1 MNKKF
6 DAGVLLI
13 AYNNGKI
20 DYHKLALI
28 AARSVKLHMKY
39 NHVTLL
45 TDVGTFNQLKD
56 ELTPEQAAETFDH
69 IIIDNVEHEHNTRT
83 HRDSPWVEFTTQF
96 NNKNKHS
103 IFTKTPYNKT
113 LMIDVD
119 YIVGNNTLD
128 AVFETDSDVAM
139 YKNAMSV
146 RNYKP
151 RIWEQK
157 LHPDGID
164 MWWST
169 VVYWRSDSE
178 IARLFFGV
186 WEHVKENYN
195 YYKWLYKF
203 PGVLFRTDYAVSIAT
218 HILNGHK
225 TGNLIHELP
234 GKTMRFSEQ
243 IDDIVKFNSVNDI
256 MLLCPD
262 PKELWKSIVS
272 RIKNENVHVMNKMA
286 ILRHYDTLKEMIYE

>member
-6 DAGVLLI
+6 DRGVLLI

-20 DYHKLALI
+20 DYQKLALI
-28 AARSVKLHMKY
+28 AARSVKMHMSN

-45 TDVGTFNQLKD
+45 TDQPTFDSLVKEID
-56 ELTPEQAAETFDH
+56 GDQAGITFDH
-69 IIIDNVEHEHNTRT
+69 IIIDSEEHERNTRT
-83 HRDSPWVEFTTQF
+83 HRDSPWTEFTTQF

-103 IFTKTPYNKT
+103 IFQKTPYHQT
-113 LMIDVD
+113 LMLDVD
-119 YIVGNNTLD
+119 YLIGNNTLD
-128 AVFETDSDVAM
+128 AVFETNSDVAM
-139 YKNAMSV
+139 YKNAVSV

-169 VVYWRSDSE
+169 AVYWRSDSE
-178 IARLFFGV
+178 VAKLFFGV
-186 WEHVKENYN
+186 WEHVKQNYN

-203 PGVLFRTDYAVSIAT
+203 PGVLYRTDYAVSIAT
-218 HILNGHK
+218 HILNGHRH
-225 TGNLIHELP
+225 GNVIHELP

-243 IDDIVKFNSVNDI
+243 IDDIVKFNKINDI
-256 MLLCPD
+256 MLMCPD
-262 PKELWKSIVS
+262 PKELWKNIVS

-286 ILRHYDTLKEMIYE
+286 ILRHYDQIKSMIYE

>member
-1 MNKKF
+1 MTKKF
-6 DAGVLLI
+6 EAGVLLI

-20 DYHKLALI
+20 DYEKLAI
-28 AARSVKLHMKY
+28 VAARCVKMHMRY

-45 TDVGTFNQLKD
+45 TDLPTYEALKL
-56 ELTPEQAAETFDH
+56 ELSPEQAGETFDH
-69 IIIDNVEHEHNTRT
+69 IIIDNVKHEHNTRT
-83 HRDSPWVEFTTQF
+83 HRDSPWTEFTTQF

-103 IFTKTPYNKT
+103 IFQKTPYERT

-119 YIVGNNTLD
+119 YLVGNDTLD
-128 AVFETDSDVAM
+128 AIFESDSDVAM
-139 YKNAMSV
+139 YKNAISV

-169 VVYWRSDSE
+169 AVYWRSDSDV
-178 IARLFFGV
+178 ARLFFDL
-186 WEHVKENYN
+186 WEHVKENYT

-203 PGVLFRTDYAVSIAT
+203 PGVLYRTDYSVSIAT
-218 HILNGHK
+218 HILNGHG
-225 TGNLIHELP
+225 TGNVIHELP

-243 IDDIVKFNSVNDI
+243 IDDIVKFNEINDI

-262 PKELWKSIVS
+262 PVELWKNIVS

-286 ILRHYDTLKEMIYE
+286 ILRHYGTIKEMIYE

>member
-1 MNKKF
+1 MKKF
-6 DAGVLLI
+6 ERGILLI

-20 DYHKLALI
+20 AYEKLAAI
-28 AARSVKLHMKY
+28 AATCVKLHMKN

-45 TDVGTFNQLKD
+45 TDYPTLKAFEQVYNQHQIV
-56 ELTPEQAAETFDH
+56 EIFDH
-69 IIIDNVEHEHNTRT
+69 IVVEDIEHERNTRT
-83 HRDSPWVEFTTQF
+83 HRDSPWVEFSTQF

-103 IFTKTPYNKT
+103 IFEKSPYNKT

-119 YIVGNNTLD
+119 YLIGNDTLD
-128 AVFETDSDVAM
+128 AVFDTDTEVAM
-139 YKNAMSV
+139 YKHAISV
-146 RNYKP
+146 RNYEP

-169 VVYWRSDSE
+169 AVYWRSDSE
-178 IARLFFGV
+178 TAKLFFDL
-186 WEHVKENYN
+186 WAHVKENYS

-203 PGVLFRTDYAVSIAT
+203 PGSLFRTDYAVSIAA
-218 HILNGHK
+218 HILNGHT

-234 GKTMRFSEQ
+234 GKVMRFSEQ
-243 IDDIVKFNSVNDI
+243 IDDIIEFTSMSDI
-256 MLLCPD
+256 LFLCPD
-262 PKELWKSIVS
+262 PKELWKNIAS

-286 ILRHYDTLKEMIYE
+286 ILRHYDTIEKFIL

>member
-6 DAGVLLI
+6 PAGVLLI

-20 DYHKLALI
+20 DYEKLAI
-28 AARSVKLHMKY
+28 VAARSVKMHMKY

-45 TDVGTFNQLKD
+45 TDQPTFNALTK
-56 ELTPEQAAETFDH
+56 ELDPEQAAKTFDH
-69 IIIDNVEHEHNTRT
+69 IIIDNVEHEQNTRT
-83 HRDSPWVEFTTQF
+83 HRDSPWQEFTTQF

-103 IFTKTPYNKT
+103 IFQKTPYERT

-119 YIVGNNTLD
+119 YIIGNDTLD

-139 YKNAMSV
+139 YKHAISV
-146 RNYKP
+146 RNYRP

-169 VVYWRSDSE
+169 AVYWRSNSE
-178 IARLFFGV
+178 VARLFFGL

-225 TGNLIHELP
+225 SGNIVHELP
-234 GKTMRFSEQ
+234 GKAMRFSEQ
-243 IDDIVKFNSVNDI
+243 IDDIVKFNSINDI

-262 PKELWKSIVS
+262 PKELWKNIVS

-286 ILRHYDTLKEMIYE
+286 ILRHYDRIKEMIYE

>member
-1 MNKKF
+1 MSKF
-6 DAGVLLI
+6 DSGILLI

-20 DYHKLALI
+20 DYEKLALV
-28 AARSVKLHMKY
+28 AARCVKLHMNN

-45 TDVGTFNQLKD
+45 TDQPTFDALQS
-56 ELTPEQAAETFDH
+56 ELTPSLAAQTFDH
-69 IIIDNVEHEHNTRT
+69 IIIDNVTHERNTRT
-83 HRDSPWVEFTTQF
+83 HRDSPWNEFTTQF

-103 IFTKTPYNKT
+103 IFNKSPYNKT

-119 YIVGNNTLD
+119 YLIGNDTLD
-128 AVFETDSDVAM
+128 AIFDTDSEVAM
-139 YKNAMSV
+139 YKHALSV

-169 VVYWRSDSE
+169 AVYWRNDSE
-178 IARLFFGV
+178 LAKLFFGV

-203 PGVLFRTDYAVSIAT
+203 PGVLFRTDYAVSIAV
-218 HILNGHK
+218 HILNGHRQ
-225 TGNLIHELP
+225 GNLIHELP
-234 GKTMRFSEQ
+234 GKVMRFSEQ
-243 IDDIVKFNSVNDI
+243 IDDIADFKEIND
-256 MLLCPD
+256 MLLICPD
-262 PKELWKSIVS
+262 PKELWKNIAS
-272 RIKNENVHVMNKMA
+272 RVKNENVHVMNKMA
-286 ILRHYDTLKEMIYE
+286 ILRHYDKIKQMIYD

>member
-1 MNKKF
+1 MSKF
-6 DAGVLLI
+6 DKGVLLI

-20 DYHKLALI
+20 DYEKLAI
-28 AARSVKLHMKY
+28 VAAANVKLHMKN

-45 TDVGTFNQLKD
+45 TDLKTLND
-56 ELTPEQAAETFDH
+56 LTAELTPEQLARTFDH
-69 IIIDNVEHEHNTRT
+69 IIVEDIQHERNTRM
-83 HRDSPWVEFTTQF
+83 HRDSPWTEFSTQF

-103 IFTKTPYNKT
+103 IFQKSPYKQT

-119 YIVGNNTLD
+119 YIIGNDSLD
-128 AVFETDSDVAM
+128 AIFDTDYELAM
-139 YKNAMSV
+139 YKDAVSV

-178 IARLFFGV
+178 VAKLFFGV
-186 WEHVKENYN
+186 WEHVKENYH

-203 PGVLFRTDYAVSIAT
+203 PGVLFRTDYAASIAA
-218 HILNGHK
+218 HILNGQ
-225 TGNLIHELP
+225 TVGNTVAQLP
-234 GKTMRFSEQ
+234 GKVMRFSEQ
-243 IDDIVKFNSVNDI
+243 IDDIVEFKSLSDYV
-256 MLLCPD
+256 LLCPD
-262 PKELWKSIVS
+262 PKELWKNICSRVS
-272 RIKNENVHVMNKMA
+272 NENIHLMNKMA
-286 ILRHYDTLKEMIYE
+286 ILRHYTKLKELIYE

>member
-1 MNKKF
+1 MKKF
-6 DAGVLLI
+6 DSGILLI

-20 DYHKLALI
+20 AYEKLALI
-28 AARSVKLHMKY
+28 AARLVKLHMQH

-45 TDVGTFNQLKD
+45 TD
-56 ELTPEQAAETFDH
+56 TPTLAALEAALPADLFVKTFDH
-69 IIIDNVEHEHNTRT
+69 IIVEDIAHEQNTRT
-83 HRDSPWVEFTTQF
+83 HRDSPWTEFTTQF

-103 IFTKTPYNKT
+103 IFEKSPYNKT

-119 YIVGNNTLD
+119 YLIGNNTFD
-128 AVFETDSDVAM
+128 TVFETDTEIAM
-139 YKNAMSV
+139 YKDAISV

-169 VVYWRSDSE
+169 AIYWRADSE
-178 IARLFFGV
+178 TARLFFDL
-186 WEHVKENYN
+186 WEHVKENYS

-203 PGVLFRTDYAVSIAT
+203 PGVLFRTDYAVSIAA

-225 TGNLIHELP
+225 QGNLIHELP

-243 IDDIVKFNSVNDI
+243 IDDIASVDGPAD
-256 MLLCPD
+256 LLLVCPD
-262 PKELWKSIVS
+262 PKELWKNIAS

-286 ILRHYDTLKEMIYE
+286 ILRHYDKIKRIIYE

>member
-1 MNKKF
+1 MTKKF
-6 DAGVLLI
+6 EAGVLLI

-20 DYHKLALI
+20 DYEKLAI
-28 AARSVKLHMKY
+28 VAARCVKLHMRY

-45 TDVGTFNQLKD
+45 TDLPTYEALKL
-56 ELTPEQAAETFDH
+56 ELSPEQAGETFDH
-69 IIIDNVEHEHNTRT
+69 IIIDNVKHEHNTRT
-83 HRDSPWVEFTTQF
+83 HRDSPWTEFTTQF

-103 IFTKTPYNKT
+103 IFQKTPYERT

-119 YIVGNNTLD
+119 YLVGNDTLD
-128 AVFETDSDVAM
+128 AIFESDSDVAM
-139 YKNAMSV
+139 YKNAISV

-169 VVYWRSDSE
+169 AVYWRSDSDV
-178 IARLFFGV
+178 ARLFFDL
-186 WEHVKENYN
+186 WEHVKENYT

-203 PGVLFRTDYAVSIAT
+203 PGVLYRTDYSVSIAT
-218 HILNGHK
+218 HILNGHGI
-225 TGNLIHELP
+225 GNVIHELP

-243 IDDIVKFNSVNDI
+243 IDDIVKFNEINDI

-262 PKELWKSIVS
+262 PIELWKNIVS

-286 ILRHYDTLKEMIYE
+286 ILRHYDTIKEMIYE

>member
-1 MNKKF
+1 MSKF
-6 DAGVLLI
+6 DSGILLI

-20 DYHKLALI
+20 DYEKLALV
-28 AARSVKLHMKY
+28 AARCVKLHMTN

-45 TDVGTFNQLKD
+45 TDQPTFDALQL
-56 ELTPEQAAETFDH
+56 ELTPSLAAQTFDH
-69 IIIDNVEHEHNTRT
+69 IIIDNVTHERNTRT
-83 HRDSPWVEFTTQF
+83 HRDSPWNEFTTQF

-103 IFTKTPYNKT
+103 IFNKSPYNKT

-119 YIVGNNTLD
+119 YLIGNDTLD
-128 AVFETDSDVAM
+128 AIFDTDSEVAM
-139 YKNAMSV
+139 YKHALSV

-169 VVYWRSDSE
+169 AVYWRSDSE
-178 IARLFFGV
+178 LAKLFFGV

-203 PGVLFRTDYAVSIAT
+203 PGVLFRTDYAVSIAV
-218 HILNGHK
+218 HILNGHRQ
-225 TGNLIHELP
+225 GNLIHELP
-234 GKTMRFSEQ
+234 GKVMRFSEQ
-243 IDDIVKFNSVNDI
+243 IDDIADFKEIND
-256 MLLCPD
+256 MLLICPD
-262 PKELWKSIVS
+262 PKELWKNIAS
-272 RIKNENVHVMNKMA
+272 RVKNENVHVMNKMA
-286 ILRHYDTLKEMIYE
+286 ILRHYDKIKQMIYD

>member
-1 MNKKF
+1 MSKKF
-6 DAGVLLI
+6 PAGVLLI

-20 DYHKLALI
+20 NYEKLAII
-28 AARSVKLHMKY
+28 AARSVKLHMKN

-45 TDVGTFNQLKD
+45 TDQPTFDALSR
-56 ELTPEQAAETFDH
+56 ELTPEQAAVTFDH
-69 IIIDNVEHEHNTRT
+69 IIIDNIDHEQNTRT
-83 HRDSPWVEFTTQF
+83 HRDSPWQEFTTQF
-96 NNKNKHS
+96 NNKSKHS
-103 IFTKTPYNKT
+103 IFQKTPYERT

-119 YIVGNNTLD
+119 YIIGNNTLD
-128 AVFETDSDVAM
+128 AVFETDSEVAM
-139 YKNAMSV
+139 YKNAISV

-169 VVYWRSDSE
+169 AIYWRSDSKV
-178 IARLFFGV
+178 AQLFFEL

-218 HILNGHK
+218 HILNGHRS
-225 TGNLIHELP
+225 GNLIHELP
-234 GKTMRFSEQ
+234 GKVMRFSEQ
-243 IDDIVKFNSVNDI
+243 IDDIVKFNKIDDI
-256 MLLCPD
+256 LLLCPD
-262 PKELWKSIVS
+262 PMELWKNIVS

-286 ILRHYDTLKEMIYE
+286 ILRHYETIKEMIYE

>member
-1 MNKKF
+1 MSKF
-6 DAGVLLI
+6 DSGILLI

-20 DYHKLALI
+20 AYEKLAMI
-28 AARSVKLHMKY
+28 AARCVKLHMKN

-45 TDVGTFNQLKD
+45 TDQPTYEVMQR
-56 ELTPEQAAETFDH
+56 ELSYDLVAEAFDH
-69 IIIDNVEHEHNTRT
+69 IIIDNVEHERNTRT
-83 HRDSPWVEFTTQF
+83 HRDSPWNEFTTQF

-103 IFTKTPYNKT
+103 IFQKSPYRKT

-119 YIVGNNTLD
+119 YLIGNNTLD
-128 AVFETDSDVAM
+128 AVFETDTEVAM
-139 YKNAMSV
+139 YKHAMSV
-146 RNYKP
+146 RNYEP

-169 VVYWRSDSE
+169 AIYWRNDSE
-178 IARLFFGV
+178 TARLFFDL

-203 PGVLFRTDYAVSIAT
+203 PGALFRTDYAVSIAV

-225 TGNLIHELP
+225 EGNLIHELP
-234 GKTMRFSEQ
+234 GKVMRFSEQ
-243 IDDIVKFNSVNDI
+243 IDDIVEFNSMNDI
-256 MLLCPD
+256 LLLCPD
-262 PKELWKSIVS
+262 PHELWKNIVS
-272 RIKNENVHVMNKMA
+272 RIKNENVHIMNKMA
-286 ILRHYDTLKEMIYE
+286 ILRHFEKIKKLAYE

>member
-1 MNKKF
+1 MSKF
-6 DAGVLLI
+6 DSGILLI

-20 DYHKLALI
+20 DYEKLALV
-28 AARSVKLHMKY
+28 AARCVKLHMNN

-45 TDVGTFNQLKD
+45 TDQPTFDALKL
-56 ELTPEQAAETFDH
+56 ELTPSLAAQTFDH
-69 IIIDNVEHEHNTRT
+69 IIIDNVTHERNTRT
-83 HRDSPWVEFTTQF
+83 HRDSPWNEFTTQF

-103 IFTKTPYNKT
+103 IFNKSPYNKT

-119 YIVGNNTLD
+119 YLIGNDTLD
-128 AVFETDSDVAM
+128 AVFDTDSEVAM
-139 YKNAMSV
+139 YKHALSV

-169 VVYWRSDSE
+169 AVYWRSDSE
-178 IARLFFGV
+178 LAKLFFGV

-203 PGVLFRTDYAVSIAT
+203 PGVLFRTDYAVSIAV
-218 HILNGHK
+218 HILNGHRQ
-225 TGNLIHELP
+225 GNLIHELP
-234 GKTMRFSEQ
+234 SKVMRFSEQ
-243 IDDIVKFNSVNDI
+243 IDDIADFKEIND
-256 MLLCPD
+256 MLLICPD
-262 PKELWKSIVS
+262 PKELWKSIAS
-272 RIKNENVHVMNKMA
+272 RVKNENVHVMNKMA
-286 ILRHYDTLKEMIYE
+286 ILRHYDKIKQMIYD

>member
-1 MNKKF
+1 MSKF
-6 DAGVLLI
+6 DKGVLLI

-20 DYHKLALI
+20 AYEKLAVV
-28 AARSVKLHMKY
+28 AAANVKLHMKN

-45 TDVGTFNQLKD
+45 TDLKTFEALTN
-56 ELTPEQAAETFDH
+56 ELTPEQMGCTFDH
-69 IIIDNVEHEHNTRT
+69 IIVEDIQHERNTRM
-83 HRDSPWVEFTTQF
+83 HRDSPWNEFSTQF

-103 IFTKTPYNKT
+103 IFEKSPYKQT

-119 YIVGNNTLD
+119 YIVGNNSLD
-128 AVFETDSDVAM
+128 AVFDTDYELAM
-139 YKNAMSV
+139 YKDAVSV

-169 VVYWRSDSE
+169 VVYWQSNSE
-178 IARLFFGV
+178 VARLFFGV

-203 PGVLFRTDYAVSIAT
+203 PGVLFRTDYAASIAA
-218 HILNGHK
+218 HILNGQ
-225 TGNLIHELP
+225 TAGNTVAQLP
-234 GKTMRFSEQ
+234 GRVMRFSEQ
-243 IDDIVKFNSVNDI
+243 IDDIVEFKELNDYV
-256 MLLCPD
+256 LLCPD
-262 PKELWKSIVS
+262 PKELWKTICS
-272 RIKNENVHVMNKMA
+272 RIQNENIHVMNKMA
-286 ILRHYDTLKEMIYE
+286 ILRHYPRIKELIYE

>member
-1 MNKKF
+1 MSKF
-6 DAGVLLI
+6 DSGILLI

-20 DYHKLALI
+20 DYEKLALI
-28 AARSVKLHMKY
+28 SARCVKLYMTN

-45 TDVGTFNQLKD
+45 TDQPTFEALKK
-56 ELTPEQAAETFDH
+56 ELPPELAAKTFDH
-69 IIIDNVEHEHNTRT
+69 VIIDNVTHERNTRT
-83 HRDSPWVEFTTQF
+83 HRDSPWNEFTTQF

-103 IFTKTPYNKT
+103 IFNKSPYEKT

-119 YIVGNNTLD
+119 YLIGNDTLD
-128 AVFETDSDVAM
+128 AIFNTDSEVAM
-139 YKNAMSV
+139 YKQAISV
-146 RNYKP
+146 RNYRP

-169 VVYWRSDSE
+169 AVYWRSDSE
-178 IARLFFGV
+178 LAKLFFGV

-203 PGVLFRTDYAVSIAT
+203 PGVLFRTDYAVSIAV
-218 HILNGHK
+218 HILNGHRH
-225 TGNLIHELP
+225 GNLIHELP
-234 GKTMRFSEQ
+234 GKVMLFSEQ
-243 IDDIVKFNSVNDI
+243 IDDIADFKKIND
-256 MLLCPD
+256 MLLVCPD
-262 PKELWKSIVS
+262 PKELWKNIAS

-286 ILRHYDTLKEMIYE
+286 ILRHYPKIKEMIYD

>member
-1 MNKKF
+1 MSKF
-6 DAGVLLI
+6 DKGVLLI

-20 DYHKLALI
+20 DYEKLAII
-28 AARSVKLHMKY
+28 AAANVKRHMKN

-45 TDVGTFNQLKD
+45 TDMNTFEALKNELEPSQL
-56 ELTPEQAAETFDH
+56 AETFDH
-69 IIIDNVEHEHNTRT
+69 IIVEDIQHERNTRM
-83 HRDSPWVEFTTQF
+83 HRDSPWTEFSTQF

-103 IFTKTPYNKT
+103 IYQKSPYNQT

-119 YIVGNNTLD
+119 YLVGNDSLD
-128 AVFETDSDVAM
+128 VIFDTDYELAM
-139 YKNAMSV
+139 YKNAISV

-178 IARLFFGV
+178 VAKLFFGI
-186 WEHVKENYN
+186 WEHVKENYQ

-203 PGVLFRTDYAVSIAT
+203 PGVLFRTDYAASIAA
-218 HILNGHK
+218 HILNGHS
-225 TGNLIHELP
+225 TGNTVSELP
-234 GKTMRFSEQ
+234 GKVMRFSEQ
-243 IDDIVKFNSVNDI
+243 IDDVVEIKTLNDYV
-256 MLLCPD
+256 LLCPD
-262 PKELWKSIVS
+262 PKELWKNICS
-272 RIKNENVHVMNKMA
+272 RIANENIHVMNKMA
-286 ILRHYDTLKEMIYE
+286 ILRHYPKIKELIYE

>member
-1 MNKKF
+1 MYKF
-6 DAGVLLI
+6 DKGVLLI

-20 DYHKLALI
+20 DYEKLAII
-28 AARSVKLHMKY
+28 AAANVKRHMKN

-45 TDVGTFNQLKD
+45 TDMNTFEALKAELEPSQL
-56 ELTPEQAAETFDH
+56 AETFDH
-69 IIIDNVEHEHNTRT
+69 IIVEDIQHERNTRM
-83 HRDSPWVEFTTQF
+83 HRDSPWTEFSTQF

-103 IFTKTPYNKT
+103 IYQKSPYKQT

-119 YIVGNNTLD
+119 YIVGNDSLD
-128 AVFETDSDVAM
+128 VIFDTDYELAM
-139 YKNAMSV
+139 YKNAISV

-178 IARLFFGV
+178 VAKLFFGI
-186 WEHVKENYN
+186 WEHVKENYQ

-203 PGVLFRTDYAVSIAT
+203 PGVLFRTDYAASIAA
-218 HILNGHK
+218 HILNGHS
-225 TGNLIHELP
+225 TGNTVSELP
-234 GKTMRFSEQ
+234 GKVMRFSEQ
-243 IDDIVKFNSVNDI
+243 IDDVVEIKTLNDYV
-256 MLLCPD
+256 LLCPD
-262 PKELWKSIVS
+262 PKELWKNICS
-272 RIKNENVHVMNKMA
+272 RVANENIHVMNKMA
-286 ILRHYDTLKEMIYE
+286 ILRHYPKIKELIYE

>member
-1 MNKKF
+1 MSKF
-6 DAGVLLI
+6 DSGILLI

-20 DYHKLALI
+20 DYEKLALI
-28 AARSVKLHMKY
+28 AARCVKLYMTN

-45 TDVGTFNQLKD
+45 TDQPTFDALKK
-56 ELTPEQAAETFDH
+56 ELPPELAAKTFDH
-69 IIIDNVEHEHNTRT
+69 VIIDNITHERNTRT
-83 HRDSPWVEFTTQF
+83 HRDSPWNEFTTQF

-103 IFTKTPYNKT
+103 IFNKSPYEKT

-119 YIVGNNTLD
+119 YLIGNDTLD
-128 AVFETDSDVAM
+128 AIFDTDSEVAM
-139 YKNAMSV
+139 YKQAISV
-146 RNYKP
+146 RNYRP

-169 VVYWRSDSE
+169 AVYWRSDSE
-178 IARLFFGV
+178 LAKLFFGV

-203 PGVLFRTDYAVSIAT
+203 PGVLFRTDYAVSIAV
-218 HILNGHK
+218 HILNGHRQ
-225 TGNLIHELP
+225 GNLIHELP
-234 GKTMRFSEQ
+234 GKVMLFSEQ
-243 IDDIVKFNSVNDI
+243 IDDIADFKKIND
-256 MLLCPD
+256 MLLVCPD
-262 PKELWKSIVS
+262 PKELWKNIAS

-286 ILRHYDTLKEMIYE
+286 ILRHYPKLKEMIYV